1 MPRELPWPAVVRAP
15 RFSKRMW
22 EGPYWE
28 GVWPCLDP
36 WDSVRL
42 HTASTRCRWWL
53 QKRCCQTLLSLRKR
67 SRRYALIGL
76 HLLAAEGEDGS
87 SDIQSRDLGDTWR
100 YGCPAL
106 PGIATLSHGQKAKA
120 LLLSSAITTWKALLR
135 LWGKTSQVEK
145 SSLFLEDFGTCKGG
159 LELPHRLGYV
169 QEMHEA
175 W

>member
-87 SDIQSRDLGDTWR
+87 SDIQSPDLGDTWR

-106 PGIATLSHGQKAKA
+106 PGIATLSHGTESEGTSFEQCDHNVESLAPA
-120 LLLSSAITTWKALLR
+120 VGQDQSG
-135 LWGKTSQVEK
+135 GKEF
-145 SSLFLEDFGTCKGG
+145 SLPGRFRNLQGW
-159 LELPHRLGYV
+159 P
-169 QEMHEA
+169 
-175 W
+175 